1 VRGKICADYYAM
13 GDYFRQKDYRL
24 KRLIV
29 RPVTRRRIVS
39 KERSGIETLSQTRQI
54 SVAYY
59 LEYQGTRHR
68 VCHSFFL
75 KTLCLSDRAV
85 MTDIDGKTVSDTF
98 SKMDCRGR
106 QPSVN
111 KTDDEHRQT
120 VKYHILSFP
129 TVVESH
135 YCRKDTQRLY
145 LDSKLTIARMYELY
159 VEKCKEFYD
168 EYQPVSATVLFCS
181 VL

>member
-1 VRGKICADYYAM
+1 
-13 GDYFRQKDYRL
+13 
-24 KRLIV
+24 
-29 RPVTRRRIVS
+29 
-39 KERSGIETLSQTRQI
+39 
-54 SVAYY
+54 
-59 LEYQGTRHR
+59 
-68 VCHSFFL
+68 
-75 KTLCLSDRAV
+75 